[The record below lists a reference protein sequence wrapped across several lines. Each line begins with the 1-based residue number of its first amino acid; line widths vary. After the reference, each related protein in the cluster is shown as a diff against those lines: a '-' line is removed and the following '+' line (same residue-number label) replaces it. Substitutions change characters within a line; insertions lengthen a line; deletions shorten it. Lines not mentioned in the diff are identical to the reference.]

1 MQLQFEKKNCCR
13 FRVLILLELMK
24 MNRKAVRIFIY
35 LPVLA
40 QSRTRVGLA
49 EYGMVW
55 YGNFI

>member
-1 MQLQFEKKNCCR
+1 
-13 FRVLILLELMK
+13 

-49 EYGMVW
+49 ERPSVRIDHAQSGSLPDVLFVFLAPIVE
-55 YGNFI
+55 FIV